1 MTTSPLRESIRARP
15 GLRSIPGS
23 KRRSRPV
30 IAPWFA
36 LVIVLAIA
44 MFGLA
49 FSRTALD
56 RSALELS
63 RLNTAIEEA
72 RATNE
77 QLELEVARKESP
89 VRVAPL
95 AEGLGLVVPE
105 ERRPLVVEDVV
116 EAPRG
121 VERASTFDTPI
132 IDSGY
137 EDSVDEA
144 PEMAA
149 SSAGEH

>member
-1 MTTSPLRESIRARP
+1 M
-15 GLRSIPGS
+15 
-23 KRRSRPV
+23 
-30 IAPWFA
+30 A
-36 LVIVLAIA
+36 LVIVLAVA

-63 RLNTAIEEA
+63 RFESAIAEA
-72 RATNE
+72 GVVNE

-95 AEGLGLVVPE
+95 AKGLGLVIPD
-105 ERRPLVVEDVV
+105 ERRPIAVEGVV

-121 VERASTFDTPI
+121 VERASTFDIPV
-132 IDSGY
+132 
-137 EDSVDEA
+137 EDATTAD
-144 PEMAA
+144 PQLAA
-149 SSAGEH
+149 SQPGD

>member
-1 MTTSPLRESIRARP
+1 MTTSPLRETLGQRRRLRVITGAKRIRRP
-15 GLRSIPGS
+15 A
-23 KRRSRPV
+23 

-63 RLNTAIEEA
+63 RLESAIDEA
-72 RATNE
+72 EVVNE

-89 VRVAPL
+89 VRIAPL
-95 AEGLGLVVPE
+95 AEGLGLVIPE
-105 ERRPLVVEDVV
+105 ERRPIAVEGVVDGPV
-116 EAPRG
+116 G
-121 VERASTFDTPI
+121 VERADTFDIPVTETVSEDPKFAAATPE
-132 IDSGY
+132 G
-137 EDSVDEA
+137 
-144 PEMAA
+144 
-149 SSAGEH
+149 